1 MTATRSSLPCRRYRT
16 TALRPKVI
24 LYRLG
29 SVLALASLIVTSS
42 TLTGH
47 AAPKPDGKAAA
58 IMAPTPIKNMMLEP
72 AQAVLDGS
80 YAFQT
85 LAVVGQ
91 AGDGSQRD
99 LTDGATFTSSNPGV
113 VRIGKDNVAY
123 PVSDGT
129 ADITVSVGG
138 RSAKS
143 HLIVKNSKTDVNIGF
158 ETAITPILVKN
169 GCTGSACHGAPQGQ
183 GNFKL
188 SFFGYEA
195 AKDWDTIVKGAN
207 GRRIDLKNPMQSLFL
222 RKPTNGVGHGGGKR
236 FGPDSPEGKVFAAW
250 LRAGAP
256 LKPKSVQIA
265 QAAAANARS
274 GAKLVAFGGEPKPE
288 PKAGFAPRIASIEVL
303 PATRLIR
310 QPNSKHQLIVMAKYT
325 DGSERDVTPFAR
337 FSSDDDGIAVINGMG
352 KLTALRRGEANF
364 MVRFAGK
371 VGLST
376 AVVQPQPPMTN
387 YPKLPVNNFVDE
399 AVFAKLKTLN
409 MTPSELCDDAT
420 FVRRAYFDI
429 IGTPPMPGAVRDF
442 IEDQSPNKRSKM
454 IDELLDQPG
463 YKDYQTIL
471 WSDLLRNTR
480 TLIKEDGVRAY
491 TAFIRASF
499 ADNKPFDQF
508 VRDLL
513 TGTGSN
519 YHNETATANYFKV
532 TSDPAELTTST
543 SQIFMG
549 VRLECARCHNHPFD
563 RWSQDDFY
571 GVAAFFAKTHVGG
584 GEQRDEATVYT
595 DNNGEIKQPR
605 TGQTMPPKLLTAE
618 QPITDTQ
625 GDLRVKL
632 AQWITAKDNP
642 FFAKATVNR
651 MWKQMFGRG
660 IVHPADDFRATNPP
674 INAPLLDKLAE
685 DFVAN
690 GYDLK
695 HLIRVICNS
704 RVYQLSSVPNSTNAT
719 DLKNFSHYYLKRLG
733 PEQLLDS
740 ISIATGINEQFPGL
754 RDGTRAINLADNR
767 IGSGFLDVF
776 GRSNRLQVAE
786 RSQETSMSQ
795 ALAMMNGPTLN
806 NKITDPKGRLTN
818 LINRLG
824 ERSDKAIL
832 DEMYLASL
840 ARFPTDKE
848 RAQAK
853 EYIAKSPTPKE
864 GYEDLMWVILN
875 TKEFLFNH

>member
-1 MTATRSSLPCRRYRT
+1 MTATRS
-16 TALRPKVI
+16 ALV
-24 LYRLG
+24 RLQRVVFTRAY
-29 SVLALASLIVTSS
+29 SVPLLALT
-42 TLTGH
+42 TLAAL
-47 AAPKPDGKAAA
+47 AAPAMAGRVKIKPNGSAAPA
-58 IMAPTPIKNMMLEP
+58 VGLAPVKSILLQP
-72 AQAVLDGS
+72 AQATLDGS

-99 LTDGATFTSSNPGV
+99 LTDGAAFTSSNAGV
-113 VRIGKDNVAY
+113 IKIGKDNIAY
-123 PVSDGT
+123 PVSDGQ
-129 ADITVSVGG
+129 ADVTVSLNGQT
-138 RSAKS
+138 AKT
-143 HLIVKNSKTDVNIGF
+143 HLVVKNSKTDANLGF

-183 GNFKL
+183 GGLKL

-195 AKDWDTIVKGAN
+195 QKDWETIVKGEG
-207 GRRIDLKNPMQSLFL
+207 GRRIDMKSPMQSLFL
-222 RKPTNGVGHGGGKR
+222 RKPANLIGHGGGKR
-236 FGPDSPEGKVFAAW
+236 FLPDGPEAKVFAAW

-256 LKPKSVQIA
+256 YKPKAVMQA
-265 QAAAANARS
+265 QADFS
-274 GAKLVAFGGEPKPE
+274 KPGLKLAGFGPD
-288 PKAGFAPRIASIEVL
+288 PKAASAPRIESIDVI
-303 PATRLIR
+303 PGTRLIR

-337 FSSDDDGIAVINGMG
+337 FSSDDDGIAPINSAG
-352 KLTALRRGEANF
+352 KLTALRRGEANL
-364 MVRFAGK
+364 MVRFGGK

-376 AVVQPQPPMTN
+376 AVVQPQPPLAN
-387 YPKLPVNNFVDE
+387 YPKLGVNNFIDE
-399 AVFAKLKTLN
+399 TVWTKLKTLN
-409 MTPSELCDDAT
+409 MTPSEVCDDAT
-420 FVRRAYFDI
+420 FIRRAYFDI
-429 IGTPPMPGAVRDF
+429 IGTPPLPGAVREFLD
-442 IEDQSPNKRSKM
+442 DKDTGKRSKL
-454 IDELLDQPG
+454 IDELLERPE

-471 WSDLLRNTR
+471 WSDLLRNTS
-480 TLIKEDGVRAY
+480 TLLKEDGVRAY

-519 YHNETATANYFKV
+519 YHNESATANYYRV

-543 SQIFMG
+543 SQIFLG
-549 VRLECARCHNHPFD
+549 VRLECCRCHNHPFD

-571 GVAAFFAKTHVGG
+571 GVAAFFAKTHVGEG
-584 GEQRDEATVYT
+584 VQKDEVSVYT
-595 DNNGEIKQPR
+595 DNNGEVRQLR
-605 TGQTMPPKLLTAE
+605 TGQVMQPKLLTAE
-618 QPITDTQ
+618 QPIADTS

-674 INAPLLDKLAE
+674 INAPLLDKLAD

-695 HLIRVICNS
+695 HLIRTICNS
-704 RVYQLSSVPNSTNAT
+704 RVYQLSSTPNSTNGD
-719 DLKNFSHYYLKRLG
+719 DLKNFSHYYIKRLG
-733 PEQLLDS
+733 PEQLLDT
-740 ISIATGINEQFPGL
+740 ISIATGVNEQFPGL

-767 IGSGFLDVF
+767 VGSGFLDVF
-776 GRSNRLQVAE
+776 GRSSRLQVAE

-806 NKITDPKGRLTN
+806 NKIADPSGRIAKL
-818 LINRLG
+818 LARLG
-824 ERSDKAIL
+824 DRSDKAIL
-832 DEMYLASL
+832 DEMYLAALS
-840 ARFPTDKE
+840 RFPTDKE
-848 RAQAK
+848 RKQAQ
-853 EYIAKSPTPKE
+853 EYLAKSATPKE
-864 GYEDLMWVILN
+864 GYEDLMWVMLN